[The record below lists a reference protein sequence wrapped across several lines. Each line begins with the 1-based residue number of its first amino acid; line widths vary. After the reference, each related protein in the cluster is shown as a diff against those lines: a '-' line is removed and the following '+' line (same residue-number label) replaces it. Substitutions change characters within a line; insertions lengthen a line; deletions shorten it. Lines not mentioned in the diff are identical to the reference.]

1 LNSGDPAVTVPGS
14 VTIAATKT
22 SQTFTATTTGVAMT
36 DMVTVTATVG
46 ASNMGG
52 ILAVNPATIKTV
64 TFSPSSVTGG
74 VGSVGTVTLNGPAPA
89 AGLTVTL
96 MSNNTTVA
104 AVPASFNIAG
114 GATSGDFNVTTL
126 AVAATAIVSITAT
139 LPSGTAAGAGLTVIP
154 PVVTMLSFDPAILV
168 SGEVSTVAV
177 LLSGNAPAGGLTVGL
192 SSSNSSAFPVPANVV
207 VSAGSNSQTFMVTA
221 GAVAASTPVTVAAT
235 TGSTMVMGNATVVPV
250 VAGISV
256 VSSPS
261 SLTFGPLPAGTAAG
275 AQAVSVTN
283 NG

>member
-89 AGLTVTL
+89 AGLTVML
-96 MSNNTTVA
+96 MSNNTSAATVP
-104 AVPASFNIAG
+104 VSFNIAG
-114 GATSGDFNVTTL
+114 AASSGTFNAATSP
-126 AVAATAIVSITAT
+126 VAASTNVMVTAT
-139 LPSGTAAGAGLTVIP
+139 LPSGTSLPGTLTVVP
-154 PVVTMLSFDPAILV
+154 PVVMKVSFSPATLA
-168 SGEVSTVAV
+168 SGEMTTGTVM
-177 LLSGNAPAGGLTVGL
+177 LNGNAPTGGYMVSL
-192 SSSNSSAFPVPANVV
+192 SSAAPMVAPVPASVTV
-207 VSAGSNSQTFMVTA
+207 PASTNSQTFVVTA
-221 GAVAASTPVTVAAT
+221 GAVNSSTPV
-235 TGSTMVMGNATVVPV
+235 
-250 VAGISV
+250 
-256 VSSPS
+256 
-261 SLTFGPLPAGTAAG
+261 
-275 AQAVSVTN
+275 
-283 NG
+283 